1 MRHGAVGRRDSVQM
15 RRDDDGRRMGL
26 RLELARRHGI
36 LERRLLLLIRVP
48 LLLLLGI
55 GVGRAIVR

>member
-1 MRHGAVGRRDSVQM
+1 M

-36 LERRLLLLIRVP
+36 LERRLLLIRVP

>member
-1 MRHGAVGRRDSVQM
+1 
-15 RRDDDGRRMGL
+15 MGL

>member
-1 MRHGAVGRRDSVQM
+1 M

-36 LERRLLLLIRVP
+36 LERRLLLIRVP
-48 LLLLLGI
+48 LLLLGI